1 MTVILKDVWDIV
13 FNLYPNFLSG
23 MLLTKAFNKR
33 NTQISIVRKI
43 SDKNDFI
50 QAQGRVTF
58 CGFELQLRQLTLE
71 PRTLRFDFASESL
84 PGLFSNFVRKLLD
97 IILSIIVKI

>member
-1 MTVILKDVWDIV
+1 
-13 FNLYPNFLSG
+13 
-23 MLLTKAFNKR
+23 MLLTKAFNNKR

-43 SDKNDFI
+43 SDKNDVI
-50 QAQGRVTF
+50 QVQGRVTF